1 MPYRTA
7 HILRRLPVLALCL
20 LLLSPGAAAVRL
32 SECQGNFEAIRG
44 PAYSFSLQSE
54 RDVLPAAQLGDIE
67 ASANAIYQHWAALI
81 AAPVPFVVDVRLA
94 LFSGLADFE
103 QRKMALAPE
112 LPDVTGFYAWDERL
126 AVALTHPTRPEQTRR
141 RALHEISHL
150 ITVSQLGGAPH
161 WLAEGLAEVHE
172 MVVVT
177 ADGPEFQVNERHRS
191 WLTATDQQ
199 ALAELF
205 LAQPEAWYASD
216 SQRLYA
222 LSWSLVYFLLQ
233 STEGRGALGFTLQQA
248 STHSCGSYDASAF
261 LIRAYPGGGSA
272 LARDWARWLR
282 TV

>member
-1 MPYRTA
+1 MF
-7 HILRRLPVLALCL
+7 RRLPALALCL
-20 LLLSPGAAAVRL
+20 LILSPGAAAVRL

-44 PAYSFSLQSE
+44 PAYSFSLQSG
-54 RDVLPAAQLGDIE
+54 RDALPSAQLDEIE
-67 ASANAIYQHWAALI
+67 ASASAIYQHWEALL

-94 LFSGLADFE
+94 LYSGIADFE

-126 AVALTHPTRPEQTRR
+126 AVALTDPTRPEQTRR

-172 MVVVT
+172 VVVVA
-177 ADGPEFQVNERHRS
+177 ADGPEFQMNERHRS
-191 WLTATDQQ
+191 WLAAADEK
-199 ALAELF
+199 ALGELF
-205 LAQPEAWYASD
+205 RSPPESWYASD

-233 STEGRGALGFTLQQA
+233 SAEGRGALGFTLQQA

-272 LARDWARWLR
+272 LAREWARWLR